1 MSRAFRSASSFC
13 NAEELRQTE
22 AFCLVYKNTVEGARN
37 DEETQFESR
46 SCGAVGTTEG
56 VDPRRKKLAAFAGRA
71 VCAVLLAAVVGA
83 VGVQNAAAETE
94 AEAVSKANRAQI
106 DGCFEQYEEG
116 IKQIKAGAT
125 QDGKA
130 TVFSADYVLSKAMKY
145 KEWTK
150 ADSDRYSALKKRYE
164 QAVAEAASKFRRVEI
179 GQCLELYEEGIKQI
193 EAGNELESQGTIWA
207 ATSGLS
213 AVMKYKEWTKADGDK
228 YSALKQR
235 HEQALKKKEQAQA
248 AAAAT
253 TPRGKIDTYLKLFE
267 EATVAFEAD
276 NRDAGFKIMQQMQWQ
291 VGENDSQLR
300 AYKEWTQADSDRVAA
315 LTDRFNAAYYGKGV
329 WAMMKKRLEEP
340 YASQELLDAIR
351 RDDAAAVKKLIA
363 QGEDP
368 NVVIMGT
375 PTPVLWEAAKQNKP
389 KAARA
394 LIESGA
400 DVLFKFKSNNATILH
415 QAAFYGGRELLTVLL
430 DAGAKKYVN
439 EVSGQTPAML
449 AASIVNLEALK
460 VLMAYGADLNKK
472 VENEKGVPIGILMYV
487 HDRVTSEAAGRLA
500 DSGDIKAATKKWEQ
514 GKKNEADFISFLIKS
529 GVNKKADLS
538 AALFSCEANS
548 AAMKILIDAGAD
560 VNYLD
565 KDGNYPLF
573 SAINSAYGVEEG
585 FKTGGG
591 IHITPYVIES
601 IKLLIAAGA
610 NVNARDE
617 HGNTPLHQAS
627 ISFRGF
633 TDLPEIIRIL
643 LDAGAKVDARNNDGK
658 TPLMVAAGNNA
669 AENAEALIAAGA
681 DVNAKDKGGH
691 TPLYYATG
699 PGCYKAAPAI
709 RYYGGVGEYK

>member
-1 MSRAFRSASSFC
+1 MKKRSLRAVLA
-13 NAEELRQTE
+13 AL
-22 AFCLVYKNTVEGARN
+22 LVRRG
-37 DEETQFESR
+37 
-46 SCGAVGTTEG
+46 G

-71 VCAVLLAAVVGA
+71 VCAAVLAAVVGV
-83 VGVQNAAAETE
+83 VGVQSAAAETE
-94 AEAVSKANRAQI
+94 AEAISKSHRVEI
-106 DGCFEQYEEG
+106 DGCFELYEEG
-116 IKQIKAGAT
+116 IKKTESGNT
-125 QDGKA
+125 QGGEE
-130 TVFSADYVLSKAMKY
+130 TVWEANYILSKAMKY

-164 QAVAEAASKFRRVEI
+164 QAVAEAVSKSRRPEI
-179 GQCLELYEEGIKQI
+179 DGCLELYEEGIKQI

-213 AVMKYKEWTKADGDK
+213 QVMKYKEWTKADGDK

-235 HEQALKKKEQAQA
+235 HEQALKKREQAQA

-253 TPRGKIDTYLKLFE
+253 TPRGKIDTYLKLLE

-276 NRDAGFKIMQQMQWQ
+276 NRDAGFKITQQMQWQ
-291 VGENDSQLR
+291 VGESESQLR
-300 AYKEWTQADSDRVAA
+300 TYKEWTQADSDRVAA
-315 LTDRFNAAYYGKGV
+315 LTDRYYAAYYGKGN
-329 WAMMKKRLEEP
+329 WAMMKKSLEEP
-340 YASQELLDAIR
+340 YASQELLDAIQ
-351 RDDAAAVKKLIA
+351 RDDAAAIKKLIA

-375 PTPVLWEAAKQNKP
+375 PTPVLWEAAQKNKP

-400 DVLFKFKSNNATILH
+400 DVMFKFKNTNGSVLH

-439 EVSGQTPAML
+439 DIGGGYTPAMM

-472 VENEKGVPIGILMYV
+472 DKDGKSILLYV
-487 HDRVTSEAAGRLA
+487 QDRVTNDAVNHLE
-500 DSGDIKAATKKWEQ
+500 DSKDIKAATKKFEQ
-514 GKKNEADFISFLIKS
+514 QLKNEADFLSFLIKS

-538 AALFSCEANS
+538 AALLNGYRVNP
-548 AAMKILIDAGAD
+548 AAVKILIDAGAD
-560 VNYLD
+560 VNCV
-565 KDGNYPLF
+565 GESGRTPLF
-573 SAINSAYGVEEG
+573 ETIGQAYAAEEG

-591 IHITPYVIES
+591 IRGAPYYIES

-610 NVNARDE
+610 NVNARSE
-617 HGNTPLHQAS
+617 HDRTPLHEAS
-627 ISFRGF
+627 LSFRGF

-643 LDAGAKVDARNNDGK
+643 IAAGANVDARDDEGE
-658 TPLMVAAGNNA
+658 TPLMWAASHNA

-681 DVNAKDKGGH
+681 DVNAKTKDGL
-691 TPLYYATG
+691 TPLWYAAHAN
-699 PGCYKAAPAI
+699 YSAAKVEAVL
-709 RYYGGVGEYK
+709 RYYGAVGEYK